1 MKHERPCSLR
11 TSRPQPC
18 RKRRKAPRLNPAG
31 RSVGLDPF
39 RLSSGLKI
47 SRAMGGNVSDRGSEQ
62 EQQEEKNSRGKIHFL
77 TGTAFAIVRF
87 SVLPHTVFHFGAS
100 RFLLGTPPGK
110 CEQSDRK
117 FSNFRPADVRFVDRN
132 SSRFHL
138 GIKRFSDQ
146 AETGFRLPGLPVP
159 VARISGS
166 TDRVFG
172 SGSPYFRCQATG
184 ISAYPDSHAVLCRP
198 HKRFSSPP
206 VIRNRMEA
214 VLHTA
219 PSCQRAAL
227 SGLSSRVRR
236 CASHTS
242 RKGKKP

>member
-11 TSRPQPC
+11 PSRPQPC
-18 RKRRKAPRLNPAG
+18 RKRRKAPRLNPSDSFA
-31 RSVGLDPF
+31 GLDPS

-62 EQQEEKNSRGKIHFL
+62 EQQGKRNSRGKIHFL
-77 TGTAFAIVRF
+77 TETAFAIVRF
-87 SVLPHTVFHFGAS
+87 SVLPHSVFRFWAS

-117 FSNFRPADVRFVDRN
+117 LSNFRPADVRLVDRN
-132 SSRFHL
+132 SPRFHL
-138 GIKRFSDQ
+138 GIKRFSDHT
-146 AETGFRLPGLPVP
+146 ETGFWLPGF
-159 VARISGS
+159 AFSTSRFSGS
-166 TDRVFG
+166 D
-172 SGSPYFRCQATG
+172 PPDFRCQATE
-184 ISAYPDSHAVLCRP
+184 IAFSVDRDSVLCRP
-198 HKRFSSPP
+198 HNRFSSPP

-227 SGLSSRVRR
+227 SGLSSRIRY
-236 CASHTS
+236 S
-242 RKGKKP
+242 RSA